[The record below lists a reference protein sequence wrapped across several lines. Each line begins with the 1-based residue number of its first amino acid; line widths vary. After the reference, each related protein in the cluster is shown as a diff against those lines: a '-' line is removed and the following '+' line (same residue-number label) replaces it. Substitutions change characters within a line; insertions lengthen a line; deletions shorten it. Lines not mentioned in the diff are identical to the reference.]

1 MLRRQ
6 AGRLEIRLADRVLR
20 ADGDAAAI
28 AWPELGLVELG
39 NWGESVRQV
48 ADGWLPW
55 LPHRN
60 NDELAR
66 RFHVVRSD
74 AGRVRLIPAGL
85 PATANTWLEA
95 EFAGANGLPRL
106 WQSQLDG
113 TLSGR
118 LRLAT
123 SKGQPI
129 VAMED
134 GAGKVLLR
142 WELVRAEIGHVQVPA
157 VDADWLGC
165 VRLDR
170 RSPQPAV
177 DWGVSKALEAIAA
190 EDWPKALDQLHEL
203 LKTRPRQPLLLLL
216 SAWCGEHDPQTLL
229 P

>member
-1 MLRRQ
+1 MAPWPTSSVPPPRLSALPVPTAEELAAL
-6 AGRLEIRLADRVLR
+6 AGRHLPDSGQWEWRRTAPMGPRPKPSCCGVR
-20 ADGDAAAI
+20 RAGWKSAWPTACCADGDAAAI

-134 GAGKVLLR
+134 GTGR
-142 WELVRAEIGHVQVPA
+142 SC
-157 VDADWLGC
+157 C
-165 VRLDR
+165 VG
-170 RSPQPAV
+170 S
-177 DWGVSKALEAIAA
+177 
-190 EDWPKALDQLHEL
+190 
-203 LKTRPRQPLLLLL
+203 
-216 SAWCGEHDPQTLL
+216 
-229 P
+229 